1 MSIFEQPWFSRIKR
15 PSRYL
20 GKEINAIRKDAAA
33 VDLSVVL
40 AFPDV
45 YEVGMSHLGL
55 KILYHILNRLDW
67 VAAERAFCPW
77 IDMEEELRR
86 RKLPL
91 TTLESQRALS
101 EFDIL
106 GFSLQHELASTNV
119 MTMLDLAG
127 IPSLSK
133 EREHPFPLVV
143 AGGPACFNPEP
154 FSSLFDAVVIGDG
167 EEVFVEICRR
177 VREAKVRPEAGKKE
191 LLSVLSKIRGV
202 YIPAFFRTA
211 YKRDG
216 TVNTIEPLL
225 QGYREVK
232 KALIP
237 DIDRYPFPTDQVVPY
252 TELVHDRL
260 AIEISRGCTRGCRFC
275 QAGMIYRPVRERMPH
290 SVLRHAQEGLNL
302 TGFGDLSLLSLS
314 SGDYSCLGPLLKAL
328 MDKQARDKIALSLPS
343 LRVDTLDPEWFE
355 QIKRVR
361 KTGFTIAPEAGNDR
375 LRARINKTI
384 TNEDILR
391 MAGAVYGAGWNL
403 IKLYFMIGL
412 PGETEEDL
420 LDIARLSKEVLRCAR
435 GRGKRPNLNV
445 SIAAFVPK
453 AHTPFMWVPQLP
465 LEEAQRRIHVI
476 QDALKNGR
484 MRVKWNQPE
493 MSWLEGIFARG
504 DRRLIRVLMEAW
516 NMGARF
522 DAWSEC
528 FDMELWREAFARSGT
543 DPDFY
548 LIRPRTRK
556 EVLPWDHISAGV
568 TKAFLLREWDKAL
581 NGQATPDCRQ
591 GCLECGVCD
600 HNEIDPVL
608 CNGRG
613 VLPKPPPAPANSRIS
628 PKKYRI
634 TFSKTGHARHLSH
647 LELMRL
653 FVRAFKRAGLDLVYS
668 EGFHPMPK
676 VAFDA
681 ALPVGTESIQET
693 MLLQIF
699 DTMPVE
705 RIEERLTRQLP
716 DGVRILALENASLRA
731 GNLKPKESHYRITI
745 HGLHIDQTLL
755 EEFLR
760 ADSFPVRKQGKK
772 GEQIIDAKALVKS
785 MALIPPDGLML
796 VLRHLPG
803 PGLKPMDIVR
813 LVLHLEEDITKGAR
827 VLKTRQV
834 MGLEK
839 GNQRDA

>member
-1 MSIFEQPWFSRIKR
+1 MPLHDQQWFSRIKR

-20 GKEINAIRKDAAA
+20 GREINAVIKDAAS
-33 VDLSVVL
+33 VDVSVVL

-77 IDMEEELRR
+77 IDMEEALRR

-91 TTLESQRALS
+91 TSLETERALS

-106 GFSLQHELASTNV
+106 GFSLQHELAATNV

-127 IPSLSK
+127 IPFLSE
-133 EREHPFPLVV
+133 ERENPFPLVV

-154 FSSLFDAVVIGDG
+154 FSALFDAMVIGDG
-167 EEVFVEICRR
+167 EEAFPEICRR
-177 VREAKVRPEAGKKE
+177 VREAKGRQEAGKKA
-191 LLSVLSKIRGV
+191 LLSALSEIRGV
-202 YIPAFFRTA
+202 YIPALFRPD
-211 YKRDG
+211 YHEDG
-216 TVNTIEPLL
+216 TVRAVEPLR
-225 QGYREVK
+225 QGYTEVQ

-237 DIDRYPFPTDQVVPY
+237 DIDLYPFPTDQVVPY

-275 QAGMIYRPVRERMPH
+275 QAGMVYRPVRERTPQ
-290 SVLRHAQEGLNL
+290 SVLEHARQGLQR
-302 TGFGDLSLLSLS
+302 TGFDDLSLLSLS

-343 LRVDTLDPEWFE
+343 LRVDTLEPEWFE

-375 LRARINKTI
+375 LRARLNKAL

-391 MAGAVYGAGWNL
+391 MAEALYNAGWNL

-420 LDIARLSKEVLRCAR
+420 MDIARLCREVLRCAG
-435 GRGKRPNLNV
+435 GRGKRPKLNV
-445 SIAAFVPK
+445 SIATFVPK

-465 LEEAQRRIHVI
+465 LEEARRRIQVVR
-476 QDALKNGR
+476 DDLKNR
-484 MRVKWNQPE
+484 RVRVKWNQPE

-504 DRRLIRVLMEAW
+504 DRRLFQALLEAW
-516 NMGARF
+516 NRGARF

-528 FDMELWREAFARSGT
+528 FDMDLWQEVFARTGT

-548 LIRPRTRK
+548 LARTRTPE

-568 TKAFLLREWDKAL
+568 TKAFLLREWDRAL
-581 NGQATPDCRQ
+581 HGQATPDCRRK
-591 GCLECGVCD
+591 CLECGVCD
-600 HNEIDPVL
+600 HREIDPVL
-608 CNGRG
+608 CDDRG
-613 VLPKPPPAPANSRIS
+613 IPAEPSPAPDHGRASR
-628 PKKYRI
+628 KYRV

-653 FVRAFKRAGLDLVYS
+653 FMRAFKRARLDLVYS
-668 EGFHPMPK
+668 KGFHPMPK
-676 VAFDA
+676 VSFDS

-693 MLLQIF
+693 LVLQVF
-699 DTMPVE
+699 DTMSAPP
-705 RIEERLTRQLP
+705 IKERLEGQLP
-716 DGVRILALENASLRA
+716 EGVRILAVEDITAA
-731 GNLKPKESHYRITI
+731 AEHLKPKESHFHITMD
-745 HGLHIDQTLL
+745 GVHINKTLL

-760 ADSFPVRKQGKK
+760 ADTFPVIKRGKK
-772 GEQIIDAKALVKS
+772 GEQIIDARALVKS
-785 MALIPPDGLML
+785 MNLIPPDGLML
-796 VLRHLPG
+796 VLKHLPG

-813 LVLHLEEDITKGAR
+813 EVLHLEEEAAIGAR
-827 VLKTRQV
+827 VLKTRQITE
-834 MGLEK
+834 LEK
-839 GNQRDA
+839 RNQSHGK